1 VKPLIALF
9 LCVICVSKSAAAK
22 TFVLVHGAFEDG
34 SVWTDVKKHLEQKR
48 AEVAVV
54 DLPGRP
60 SHPSAGPQDVSAEKY
75 RDAIV
80 EATGGRQ
87 QVILVGHSFGGI
99 QISNV
104 AEAIP
109 NKIHAL
115 VYVAAYLPKD
125 GESLQS
131 LSAAD
136 KGSHVGASF
145 VVAPDYKTASIKES
159 ERVNLFCADCSAAV
173 KARFQLLDE
182 PRPPMAQPA
191 KLTPARFGTV
201 KRYYITTLNDVVISP
216 AKQKEMYTATPVEK
230 VYSIATGHT
239 PFLVKPAELAR
250 TLSSI
255 P

>member
-1 VKPLIALF
+1 MKVFISQLLCLFAIA
-9 LCVICVSKSAAAK
+9 IPASGR

-34 SVWTDVKKHLEQKR
+34 SVWNDVRNQLEGKGHD
-48 AEVAVV
+48 VVVV

-60 SHPSAGPQDVSAEKY
+60 AHPAGPEGVSAEIY
-75 RDAIV
+75 RDTIVQAIG
-80 EATGGRQ
+80 ARQ
-87 QVILVGHSFGGI
+87 QIILVGHSFGGI

-109 NKIHAL
+109 NQIHAL
-115 VYVAAYLPKD
+115 VYVAAYLPQNGD
-125 GESLQS
+125 SLQS

-136 KGSHVGASF
+136 KDSKVGASF
-145 VVAPDYKTASIKES
+145 IVSPDYKTASIKET

-173 KARFQLLDE
+173 KARFQLFDE
-182 PRPPMAQPA
+182 PLPPMAQPV
-191 KLTPARFGTV
+191 KLTPDHFGAV
-201 KRYYITTLNDVVISP
+201 KRYYVTTLKDIVVST

-250 TLSSI
+250 ILTSI